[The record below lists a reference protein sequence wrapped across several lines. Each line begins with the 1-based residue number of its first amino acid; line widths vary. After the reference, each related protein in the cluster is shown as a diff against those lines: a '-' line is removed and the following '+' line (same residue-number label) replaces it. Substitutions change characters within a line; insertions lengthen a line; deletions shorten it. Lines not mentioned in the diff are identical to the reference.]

1 MQNPLQ
7 KGDKGKGKGA
17 KGSGSGQKG
26 LGKGKGKHQQLALE
40 DKKDES
46 PEEEWEDALGKA
58 RRARDLVSTKQC
70 EVEEALAKVPK
81 SFLSAGLKKSTSQ
94 FQKKLEDMLKKLK
107 GFLLKEYSQKTLKDI
122 KECLTEAAT
131 LIKDVKAHSK
141 ELTHMSNK
149 TMSKTSSKK

>member
-1 MQNPLQ
+1 MLWEKQE
-7 KGDKGKGKGA
+7 G
-17 KGSGSGQKG
+17 
-26 LGKGKGKHQQLALE
+26 
-40 DKKDES
+40 
-46 PEEEWEDALGKA
+46 PEIWCPPSSVKWK
-58 RRARDLVSTKQC
+58 RH
-70 EVEEALAKVPK
+70 
-81 SFLSAGLKKSTSQ
+81 LKKSTSQ

-122 KECLTEAAT
+122 KECLPEAAT